1 MPIDIGRGSGDIEE
15 ASRRQCGRRLNYQNG
30 IDVMNIHTCARCDG
44 CGHVTGGYGWE
55 VPWTRWAGSA
65 TARSDETG
73 ILKAHACPDCG
84 GTGAL
89 LEFPRPKVLQLPWGG
104 LRQPR
109 AAYADHVALVLQ
121 TQSLRNSAN

>member
-1 MPIDIGRGSGDIEE
+1 LISGAGQATLKERH
-15 ASRRQCGRRLNYQNG
+15 AANAAGARKYQNG

-89 LEFPRPKVLQLPWGG
+89 LEFPRAQVLQLPWGG

-121 TQSLRNSAN
+121 TQSLRNLAN